1 MISKHRKQAEWTYR
15 RREKMGKTNDVLFS
29 KFHFYIA
36 AQMDKM
42 VIYVLVI
49 GRKKLMFNISSIWQI
64 PPKCKDQR

>member
-1 MISKHRKQAEWTYR
+1 
-15 RREKMGKTNDVLFS
+15 MGKTNDVLFS

-49 GRKKLMFNISSIWQI
+49 GRKKADVQHFSIWQI
-64 PPKCKDQR
+64 LQNVRIRDKLSTQQFPRSSSNH

>member
-1 MISKHRKQAEWTYR
+1 
-15 RREKMGKTNDVLFS
+15 MGKTNDVLFS

-49 GRKKLMFNISSIWQI
+49 GRKKS
-64 PPKCKDQR
+64 

>member
-1 MISKHRKQAEWTYR
+1 
-15 RREKMGKTNDVLFS
+15 MGKTNDVLFS

-49 GRKKLMFNISSIWQI
+49 GRKKLMFSISSIWQI

>member
-49 GRKKLMFNISSIWQI
+49 GRKKADVQHFLNLADPSKM
-64 PPKCKDQR
+64 